1 MDSKY
6 TEIMIIR
13 HGRTAWN
20 EEGRVQGQCSV
31 GLDAKGWHEAEAIG
45 RYLAIGRRCSA
56 IYSSDLP
63 RSMETAIKI
72 SAALALPINAD
83 PKLREISAGNW
94 EGKKFE
100 SVSSKDRA
108 ELAADPYDYR
118 FPGGETWKEVQIR
131 TLNAFT
137 EIASLHMGERVVIV
151 THGGPI
157 RTALATWG
165 HGDIESLPVPNGSI
179 TQIHWHEKACQPII
193 VSIAMIPSSSLSLHE
208 SSMYRVADG
217 AES

>member
-6 TEIMIIR
+6 TDIMIIR

-31 GLDAKGWHEAEAIG
+31 GLDAKGWYEAEASG
-45 RYLAIGRRCSA
+45 RYLATGRRCSA

-63 RSMETAIKI
+63 RSMETANKI
-72 SAALALPINAD
+72 SFALGLPICAD
-83 PKLREISAGNW
+83 PRLREISAGSW
-94 EGKKFE
+94 EGEKFD

-108 ELAADPYDYR
+108 ELAADPYEYR

-131 TLNAFT
+131 TLKAIT
-137 EIASLHMGERVVIV
+137 EIASLHIGERAIIV

-157 RTALATWG
+157 RAALATWG
-165 HGDIESLPVPNGSI
+165 NGDIESLPVPNGSI
-179 TQIHWHEKACQPII
+179 TQMHWYKKASQPII
-193 VSIAMIPSSSLSLHE
+193 VSIGVIPFSSLSLHE
-208 SSMYRVADG
+208 SSM
-217 AES
+217 